1 MPLLEHLDELRSRVF
16 KSALG
21 FFVVFVACATVS
33 KHILAILLAP
43 VQNVLPDGDSLS
55 YIRLTE
61 PFLTHLKAAALVAL
75 FISAPV
81 FLYQLWA
88 FVSPGLYRHER
99 RWIVPFLTFGTGF
112 AAAGGVFAYL
122 VIVPVAANWLI
133 GIGEGY
139 QNIVT
144 LQEAFAFV
152 NRILIGMGIVFELP
166 ILIFFLA
173 RIGVVTPAFL
183 MRHFR
188 VVVLL
193 IAVLSAVLTPPDPL
207 SMLLFAGPMVLLY
220 LIGVGVAW
228 LSGRKRED

>member
-1 MPLLEHLDELRSRVF
+1 MPLLEHLDELRSRLF

-21 FFVVFVACATVS
+21 FFLVFVACASFS
-33 KHILAILLAP
+33 KYILAILLEP
-43 VQNVLPDGDSLS
+43 VQKVLPEGESLA

-75 FISAPV
+75 FISIPL
-81 FLYQLWA
+81 FLYQLWG

-99 RWIVPFLTFGTGF
+99 KYVVPFLVFGTAF
-112 AAAGGVFAYL
+112 AAGGGVFAYL
-122 VIVPVAANWLI
+122 VIVPVAATWLI
-133 GIGEGY
+133 GVGEGY
-139 QNIVT
+139 DNMVT

-173 RIGVVTPAFL
+173 RIGVVTPRFL

-188 VVVLL
+188 VVVVLVA
-193 IAVLSAVLTPPDPL
+193 ILSAVLTPPDPL
-207 SMLLFAGPMVLLY
+207 SMVLFAGPMLLLY
-220 LIGVGVAW
+220 LFGVGVAW
-228 LSGRKRED
+228 VFGRKRED